1 MGIVKQSFLPVK
13 NQWARSNE
21 QKVGSNKQKLTFFAF
36 ACSIKS
42 FAIAF
47 LVAVVFFFF
56 SCCFTSLF
64 LDELAKVFRVIFG
77 NCCCRHR

>member
-47 LVAVVFFFF
+47 LVAVVFFF
-56 SCCFTSLF
+56 LF
-64 LDELAKVFRVIFG
+64 LLLHFSVFGRAG
-77 NCCCRHR
+77 